1 MLRAVTPFLLTSPLS
16 QLLCLFFFTENFFI
30 KSLGRCEDLNTQRK
44 RERETER
51 ERERETERGRE
62 RQRETE
68 RDIDRQTERQRIL
81 FV

>member
-51 ERERETERGRE
+51 ERERQREAERDRE
-62 RQRETE
+62 KQRET
-68 RDIDRQTERQRIL
+68 
-81 FV
+81 